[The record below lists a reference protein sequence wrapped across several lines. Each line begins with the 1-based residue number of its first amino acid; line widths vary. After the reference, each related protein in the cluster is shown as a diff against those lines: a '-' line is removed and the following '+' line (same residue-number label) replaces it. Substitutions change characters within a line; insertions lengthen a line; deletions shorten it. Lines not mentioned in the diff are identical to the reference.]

1 MIQTDLPLQAFYESI
16 PKEHRPPLNT
26 SHQGRVSFLT
36 GGTQETLG
44 STLLPILLTDASSG
58 QKFRVVLY
66 ANVLENLLIPVF
78 IGQSRE
84 TVPFLAS
91 QGWGA
96 SGPTYTF
103 NFDGR
108 RIDVKGV

>member
-1 MIQTDLPLQAFYESI
+1 MHLLALPNESLAAVA
-16 PKEHRPPLNT
+16 ERCPPPALVAL
-26 SHQGRVSFLT
+26 GRVNRRLHAVA
-36 GGTQETLG
+36 E
-44 STLLPILLTDASSG
+44 
-58 QKFRVVLY
+58 RVLY

>member
-1 MIQTDLPLQAFYESI
+1 M
-16 PKEHRPPLNT
+16 NT
-26 SHQGRVSFLT
+26 SQKAHVSFLT

-44 STLLPILLTDASSG
+44 STLLPILLTDASNG
-58 QKFRVVLY
+58 QKFRIILY

-84 TVPFLAS
+84 TVPFLES
-91 QGWGA
+91 QQW
-96 SGPTYTF
+96 SPHSEGPLYTF

-108 RIDVKGV
+108 KIKVQGV